1 MNLIPHAWTVLK
13 YAWSVRLMALA
24 SILIFLEPVISTG
37 AQYVTVKSVWVQM
50 GVASLIGLV
59 GVAAIWARV
68 TFQTTLR
75 TKIAEKEAANGEPLS

>member
-24 SILIFLEPVISTG
+24 SVLIFLEPVISAG

-75 TKIAEKEAANGEPLS
+75 TKLAEKESTDGKSPN